1 MEMHFATLW
10 EQIADTIGDRTAIVH
25 GDNKVSWS
33 DFDDR
38 AARLAGFLSSRGHG
52 PDSKAGI
59 YAYNCN
65 EHIEAEY
72 AAFKMRAI
80 PINVNYRYL
89 ADELVYLLD
98 NSDSEAIFYQACFA
112 DRIAEIRPKL
122 PNLNT
127 LIQIDDGSGNALL
140 EGAFDYETIIAETD
154 PMPRIERKWDDIYML
169 YTGGTTGMPKGVM
182 YYNGEFAESQFASFE
197 AYGISPPPTNLDEA
211 MAAIKK
217 LAAADALPITLP
229 ACPLMHGTGMWG
241 GVFAPLSLGG
251 TVVTLDNSSFSADEL
266 WEVVERNKVTNLVI
280 VGDAFGN
287 PMLTSLK
294 KAKEEGRSY
303 DISTVRSIMSS
314 GVMWSHEVKKGL
326 LEFGDMVLTDALAS
340 TEGSMARSMT
350 TRENIEGTAEFELME
365 TSKVFDEDDEEILPG
380 SGKTGL
386 LANGGRCPVGY
397 YKDPVKSAATFREVK
412 GKRYSFPGDFATVEA
427 DGKIKLLGRG
437 SMCINTMGEKVFPEE
452 VEEAIKTHPA
462 VYDCLVAGVKDPK
475 FGERVTAVVSIR
487 PGMSVDETELV
498 EHVKAR
504 LSGYKKP
511 KNVFFVDVVRRA
523 MNGKADYKWAKA
535 KAAEEAAKIGVGA

>member
-10 EQIADTIGDRTAIVH
+10 ENIADTIGDRTALIH
-25 GDNKVSWS
+25 GDNKVTWS
-33 DFDDR
+33 ELDDR
-38 AARLAGFLSSRGHG
+38 AARVAGFLTAQGHAV
-52 PDSKAGI
+52 DSKAGI

-72 AAFKMRAI
+72 ASFKMRGS

-98 NSDSEAIFYQACFA
+98 NSDAEVIFYQACFT
-112 DRIAEIRPKL
+112 DRIAEIRSKL
-122 PNLNT
+122 PNLRT
-127 LIQIDDGSGNALL
+127 LIQIKDSSGNELL
-140 EGAFDYETIIAETD
+140 EGAFDYDTIIAETE
-154 PMPRIERKWDDIYML
+154 PMPRIDRKWDDIYML

-182 YYNGEFAESQFASFE
+182 YYNGEFAESQFAQFE
-197 AYGISPPPTNLDEA
+197 AYGISPPPTNLEGA
-211 MAAIKK
+211 MAAVTK
-217 LAAADALPITLP
+217 LAAADALPITLS

-251 TVVTLDNSSFSADEL
+251 TVVTLDNSSFKADEL
-266 WEVVERNKVTNLVI
+266 WEAVERNKVTNLVI

-287 PMLTSLK
+287 PMLTSLQN
-294 KAKEEGRSY
+294 AKEEGRSY
-303 DISTVRSIMSS
+303 DLSSVNSIMSS

-326 LEFGDMVLTDALAS
+326 LEFADMVLTDALAS

-350 TRENIEGTAEFELME
+350 TRDNIEGTAEFELME
-365 TSKVFDEDDEEILPG
+365 TSKVFDENDEEIVPG
-380 SGKTGL
+380 SGNTGL

-397 YKDPVKSAATFREVK
+397 FKDPVKSAATFREVK
-412 GKRYSFPGDFATVEA
+412 GLRYSFPGDFATVEA
-427 DGKIKLLGRG
+427 DGKVKLLGRG

-462 VYDCLVAGVKDPK
+462 IYDCLVAGVKDPK
-475 FGERVTAVVSIR
+475 FGERVTAVVSVR
-487 PGMSVDETELV
+487 PGMSANEADVT

-511 KNVFFVDVVRRA
+511 KNVFFVDVVQRA
-523 MNGKADYKWAKA
+523 TNGKADYKWAKA
-535 KAAEEAAKIGVGA
+535 KAAEEATKIGVGS